1 MTINK
6 IGEIVTNLV
15 KDGKLN
21 GIINSLPKDR
31 FPATDEM
38 DDDFVNAGENIDIVP
53 EHEDLVFEQQEKEM
67 DKINHYF
74 DMQNEIIYEGREI
87 DPSL

>member
-53 EHEDLVFEQQEKEM
+53 EHDEDTIWQELEKQEQ
-67 DKINHYF
+67 KINQYF
-74 DMQNEIIYEGREI
+74 EKSNNDHWDER
-87 DPSL
+87 L